1 LLAASSACLEI
12 EVRLDDSKPLSKT
25 ASFVATGTR
34 SMLRSLT
41 LGRLLLR
48 KQLWVWPILA
58 ALLLGVVGRWISRSV
73 EAAMRERRVAE
84 LTTVLN
90 ADVAALRVWMTEQAI
105 DAEFMADDQRILP
118 AVSELLQAA
127 ADSADPDR
135 ALIYSPGQAALRS
148 RLAPRLSRFGYVGY
162 CLVSPAGVILAA
174 DQDAPIGKT
183 LTGYRKEF
191 FDGVLSGK
199 PAVSRPFPAMVLLP
213 DKHGE
218 LQANLPTMFAAAP
231 VRGAKDELMAVL
243 ALRIS
248 PDKDFT
254 RILRIAQSGK
264 TGETYAFDREG
275 VLLSQSRFE
284 ADLKQ
289 VGLMVDSPDAQSILT
304 VGLRDPG
311 VNLLAGERAKAAR
324 SEQPLTHL
332 AAGAISGK
340 DGNDVD
346 GYRDYRGVPSIGA
359 WTWLSEYGFGVGT
372 EQDLA
377 EAFRPLYVLRRAFW
391 GMFGM
396 LVAASAA
403 IFVFT
408 IVVARANREAQR
420 AALVAKRLGQYTLDK
435 KLGEGGMGM
444 VYLAHHAMLQRP
456 TAVKL
461 LNIEKSNEQ
470 TVARFEREVQL
481 TSRLNHPNT
490 IAIYDF
496 GHTPEGV
503 FYYAMEYLDG
513 INLED
518 LVHQHGPQPEGR
530 VVSILEQVCGSL
542 SEAHATGLIHRDIKP
557 ANVMLTERGGICD
570 FVKVLDFGLVKALEG
585 GRDSS
590 LTAEGVF
597 TGTPLYMSPETI
609 QASDHVD
616 ARTDLY
622 AVGAI
627 GYFLL
632 TGTPVF
638 NGANVMEIL
647 HKHVSVAPEPPSLR
661 LRRPVSAPLEALIL
675 KCLAKNP
682 QDRPQS
688 AAELAEALA
697 HCATMGGWTR
707 QDAIRWWRQF
717 YPRDGQA
724 TTKPETHDKRF
735 ASTEILSDVRLDV
748 SKSK

>member
-1 LLAASSACLEI
+1 
-12 EVRLDDSKPLSKT
+12 LDNPNPFSKT

-34 SMLRSLT
+34 SMLRSFM
-41 LGRLLLR
+41 LGSLMHR

-58 ALLLGVVGRWISRSV
+58 ALLLGVIGRWISRSV
-73 EAAMRERRVAE
+73 ESAMREKRVAE

-105 DAEFMADDQRILP
+105 DAEFIAADERLLP
-118 AVSELLQAA
+118 AVTELLQAA
-127 ADSADPDR
+127 AGDGADPVRD
-135 ALIYSPGQAALRS
+135 LLFSPGQAALRS
-148 RLAPRLSRFGYVGY
+148 QLAPRLKRFGYVGY
-162 CLVSPAGVILAA
+162 CLVSPAGVVLAA
-174 DQDAPIGKT
+174 DQDGMVGKA
-183 LTGYRKEF
+183 LPGYRKEF
-191 FDGVLSGK
+191 CDDVLAGNA
-199 PAVSRPFPAMVLLP
+199 AVSRPFPSLVLLP
-213 DKHGE
+213 DANGQLK
-218 LQANLPTMFAAAP
+218 ANLPTMFAAAP
-231 VRGAKDELMAVL
+231 VNSASGEPVAVL

-254 RILRIAQSGK
+254 RILHIAQSGQ
-264 TGETYAFDREG
+264 TGETYAFDRNG
-275 VLLSQSRFE
+275 MFISQSRF
-284 ADLKQ
+284 DDQLKKI
-289 VGLMVDSPDAQSILT
+289 GLLVDDPNAQSILA
-304 VGLRDPG
+304 VSLRDPG
-311 VNLLAGERAKAAR
+311 VNLVDGERARQPR
-324 SEQPLTHL
+324 SEQPLTRL
-332 AAGAISGK
+332 AASAVA
-340 DGNDVD
+340 GNTDHDVE

-359 WTWLSEYGFGVGT
+359 WTWLPEYEFGVAS

-391 GMFGM
+391 GMFGL
-396 LVAASAA
+396 LVAASGA

-408 IVVARANREAQR
+408 IVVARANRAAQR
-420 AALVAKRLGQYTLDK
+420 AALVAQRLGQYKLDK

-461 LNIEKSNEQ
+461 LQVEKSNEQ
-470 TVARFEREVQL
+470 TLARFEREVRL

-490 IAIYDF
+490 IAIYDY
-496 GHTPEGV
+496 GRTPEGI

-518 LVHQHGPQPEGR
+518 LVRHHGAQPEGR
-530 VVSILEQVCGSL
+530 VVEILRQVCGSL
-542 SEAHATGLIHRDIKP
+542 SEAHAIGLIHRDVKP

-585 GRDSS
+585 ERDSS
-590 LTAEGVF
+590 LTADGFF

-609 QASDHVD
+609 QGSDHVD

-647 HKHVSVAPEPPSLR
+647 QQHVGTAPEPPSRR
-661 LRRPVSAPLEALIL
+661 LRHPVSAQLEELIL

-688 AAELAEALA
+688 AAELGDALA
-697 HCATMGGWTR
+697 RCPTIGHWTR
-707 QDAIRWWRQF
+707 EDAIGWWQQF

-724 TTKPETHDKRF
+724 TTKPETQDKRF

>member
-1 LLAASSACLEI
+1 MDESN
-12 EVRLDDSKPLSKT
+12 PLSKT
-25 ASFVATGTR
+25 ASFVTTGAR

-41 LGRLLLR
+41 LGSLLLR

-73 EAAMRERRVAE
+73 ESAMRERRVAE
-84 LTTVLN
+84 LTTVIN
-90 ADVAALRVWMTEQAI
+90 ADVAALRVWMTEQAF
-105 DAEFMADDQRILP
+105 DAEFMAEDERILP
-118 AVSELLQAA
+118 AVDQLLKAA
-127 ADSADPDR
+127 ADSADSER
-135 ALIYSPGQAALRS
+135 ALLFSPGQAELRGQ
-148 RLAPRLSRFGYVGY
+148 LMPRLNRFGYVGF
-162 CLVSPAGVILAA
+162 CLVSPAGVVLAA
-174 DQDAPIGKT
+174 DQDGPVGKT

-191 FDGVLSGK
+191 FDGVFAGK
-199 PAVSRPFPAMVLLP
+199 PAVSRPFLAAMLLP
-213 DKHGE
+213 DAHGE
-218 LQANLPTMFAAAP
+218 LKANLPTMFAAAP
-231 VRGAKDELMAVL
+231 VLGDKGEPLAAL

-254 RILRIAQSGK
+254 RILHIAQSGE
-264 TGETYAFDREG
+264 TGETYAFDHHG
-275 VLLSQSRFE
+275 LLLSQSRFE
-284 ADLKQ
+284 KELKQ
-289 VGLMVDSPDAQSILT
+289 LGLMVDSPDAQSILS
-304 VGLRDPG
+304 VSLRDPG
-311 VNLLAGERAKAAR
+311 ANLLAGERAKQAR
-324 SEQPLTHL
+324 SEQPFTRL
-332 AAGAISGK
+332 AAEAISGK
-340 DGNDVD
+340 SGNDVE

-359 WTWLSEYGFGVGT
+359 WIWLPEYELGVGT

-391 GMFGM
+391 GMFGL

-408 IVVARANREAQR
+408 LIVARANREAQR
-420 AALVAKRLGQYTLDK
+420 AALVAKRLGQYTLDR

-461 LNIEKSNEQ
+461 LNVDKSNEQ
-470 TVARFEREVQL
+470 TLARFEREVQL

-490 IAIYDF
+490 IAIYDY
-496 GHTPEGV
+496 GRTPEGV

-518 LVHQHGPQPEGR
+518 LVRQHGPQPEGR
-530 VVSILEQVCGSL
+530 VTSILAQVCGSL
-542 SEAHATGLIHRDIKP
+542 SEAHAIGLIHRDIKP

-585 GRDSS
+585 QPDGS

-609 QASDHVD
+609 QGSEHVD

-632 TGTPVF
+632 TGTPLF
-638 NGANVMEIL
+638 NGANVLEIL
-647 HKHVSVAPEPPSLR
+647 HKHVTMAPEPPSLR
-661 LRRPVSAPLEALIL
+661 MRRPVSAQLEALIL

-682 QDRPQS
+682 KDRPQS
-688 AAELAEALA
+688 AAEL
-697 HCATMGGWTR
+697 G
-707 QDAIRWWRQF
+707 DA
-717 YPRDGQA
+717 
-724 TTKPETHDKRF
+724 
-735 ASTEILSDVRLDV
+735 
-748 SKSK
+748 